1 MAVTRESVIY
11 AFRLILGREIEA
23 EADIEAHMQLE
34 DEQVLVESLLKSF
47 EFSVNNRF
55 SNIIEIQDKKDS
67 EDQPKGNG
75 SFFKKI
81 IKSLPKVADTL
92 KQNNVKEILKVP
104 ESIRAYAQT
113 RKDFLVRKEGGYT
126 NHASLNVLLFGNC
139 QVNALAQLLQS
150 MTGGVIAYPF
160 LMTAAVKESLH
171 NGDLDRLIAASDLIL
186 TQFDNEFISI
196 IESRVEGTS
205 TKIKKIPRINF
216 AAFHPDA
223 EYIYDK
229 AEKPVAGPLGD
240 YQSSLVFYAWKNG
253 LNPQETAALFN
264 EKVFAQLGFFDYWDI
279 SKNSLLKEGIA
290 TNLDLSALIER
301 WTQKGEW
308 MYSMN
313 HPKLFVLA
321 DVARAILAREGVPT
335 LLGVEQFI
343 DDELANGP
351 VWPLYPELA
360 RKLSLQGH
368 YQFKLQRGVCPI
380 DQPVLMLGLDE
391 FIQKSFDAF
400 KKYSTDE
407 LTCKRLGSARYLALD
422 EFLTSS
428 TYLQKPDV
436 PAAVL
441 SASVVQNSQSQ
452 NPYKGLP
459 DFHFWRRVVEQ
470 MPFDK
475 VDPIVKPKLVLTMD
489 HKIAT
494 AGSCFAQH
502 ISRTLHKNGFNY
514 YVSETAPEN
523 ITNAEERN
531 FGVFSA
537 RYGNIYTARQL
548 IQLYDRAYGEFSPAE
563 NYWVRNDG
571 KFVDPFRP
579 QIEPE
584 GFNSVDD
591 LDAARKEHF
600 ASVRQLFET
609 LDVFIFTLGL
619 TESWRNKHDGA
630 VYPLAPGVVAGAL
643 NEEIHE
649 FVNFTVA
656 DVVEDMNLF
665 IKRLSQVNPNAK
677 MLITVSPVPLI
688 ATYENRHVLVST
700 TYSKSV
706 LRAAADEI
714 VQKNVQCEYFPSYE
728 IITGLHTKGCYFE
741 NDLRSVKAEGVE
753 QVMGLFLSHY
763 AASLSTN
770 MSEFLAFAAEL
781 EQESSAI
788 NKVIC
793 DEEAIDQNL

>member
-11 AFRLILGREIEA
+11 AFRLILGREIET

-34 DEQVLVESLLKSF
+34 NEQVLVEALLKSI
-47 EFSVNNRF
+47 EFSANNRF
-55 SNIIEIQDKKDS
+55 SDILEISNKKNTYGQQKD
-67 EDQPKGNG
+67 DD
-75 SFFKKI
+75 SFFKKTI
-81 IKSLPKVADTL
+81 NFLLDMADTL
-92 KQNNVKEILKVP
+92 KQIN
-104 ESIRAYAQT
+104 
-113 RKDFLVRKEGGYT
+113 VRKILDMPAPKRVNTRFKKKFLARKAGGYT

-139 QVNALAQLLQS
+139 QVNALARLLQS
-150 MTGGVIAYPF
+150 MTGGIIAYPF
-160 LMTAAVKESLH
+160 LMNAAVRRRLH
-171 NGDLDRLIAASDLIL
+171 NGGLDKLIAESDLIL
-186 TQFDNEFISI
+186 AHSDNEFISI
-196 IESRVEGTS
+196 IESRVEGAS
-205 TKIKKIPRINF
+205 AKIRKIPRINF

-229 AEKPVAGPLGD
+229 SEKHVTGPLGD
-240 YQSSLVFYAWKNG
+240 YHSSIVFYAWSKG
-253 LNPQETAALFN
+253 LNLQETAALFN
-264 EKVFAQLGFFDYWDI
+264 EKVFKQLGFFDYWAI
-279 SKNSLLKEGIA
+279 SKNSLLKEGA
-290 TNLDLSALIER
+290 DTNLDLNTLIER

-321 DVARAILAREGVPT
+321 DLARAILMREGVPT
-335 LLGVEQFI
+335 LLGAEQFI

-360 RKLSLQGH
+360 RKLSLKGH
-368 YQFKLQRGVCPI
+368 YQFKLSRGVCTAGQPI
-380 DQPVLMLGLDE
+380 LMLGLDD
-391 FIQKSFDAF
+391 FIQKSFEVYEN
-400 KKYSTDE
+400 YSKDE
-407 LTCKRLGSARYLALD
+407 LICKRLSSPRYLALD
-422 EFLTSS
+422 DFLAS
-428 TYLQKPDV
+428 TAYLQKPAVPVSIGSV
-436 PAAVL
+436 PAG
-441 SASVVQNSQSQ
+441 QKSQSQ

-459 DFHFWRRVVEQ
+459 DFHFWRRAVEQ
-470 MPFDK
+470 TPFDK

-548 IQLYDRAYGEFSPAE
+548 IQLYDRAYGEFNPAE
-563 NYWVRNDG
+563 NYWVRHDG

-579 QIEPE
+579 QIEPD
-584 GFNSVDD
+584 GFNSIGD

-619 TESWRNKHDGA
+619 TESWRNKNDGA
-630 VYPLAPGVVAGAL
+630 VYPLAPGVVAGVL
-643 NEEIHE
+643 DEDIHE
-649 FVNFTVA
+649 FVNFSVA

-665 IKRLSQVNPNAK
+665 IQRLSRVNPNAK

-688 ATYENRHVLVST
+688 ATYEDRHVLVST

-714 VQKNVQCEYFPSYE
+714 VQRNLHCEYFPSYE

-763 AASLSTN
+763 AASPNTN
-770 MSEFLAFAAEL
+770 INESLAFAAEL

-788 NKVIC
+788 SNVIC
-793 DEEAIDQNL
+793 DEEAIDQHI

>member
-23 EADIEAHMQLE
+23 EVDIEAHMQLE
-34 DEQVLVESLLKSF
+34 NEQVLVELLLKSM
-47 EFSVNNRF
+47 EFSASNRF
-55 SNIIEIQDKKDS
+55 GDIIEIQNKENN
-67 EDQPKGNG
+67 EDQQKVSD
-75 SFFKKI
+75 SFFKKM
-81 IKSLPKVADTL
+81 IKSLPKVADIL

-150 MTGGVIAYPF
+150 MTGGIIAYPF
-160 LMTAAVKESLH
+160 LMTTDVKESLH
-171 NGDLDRLIAASDLIL
+171 NGDLDKLITASDLIL
-186 TQFDNEFISI
+186 IQLDHEFLSI
-196 IESRVEGTS
+196 IEGRVEGTS

-223 EYIYDK
+223 EYIFDK
-229 AEKPVAGPLGD
+229 TGKPILGPLGD
-240 YQSSLVFYAWKNG
+240 YQSSLVFYAWKKG
-253 LNPQETAALFN
+253 LSPQETAALFN

-279 SKNSLLKEGIA
+279 SEKSLLKEGIA

-301 WTQKGEW
+301 WTQRGEW

-335 LLGVEQFI
+335 LLGAEQFI

-360 RKLSLQGH
+360 RKLSLKGH

-380 DQPVLMLGLDE
+380 DQPVLMIGLDE
-391 FIQKSFDAF
+391 FIEKSFDAY

-407 LTCKRLGSARYLALD
+407 LTCKRLSSTRYLALD
-422 EFLTSS
+422 EFLTSAA
-428 TYLQKPDV
+428 YLQKPSV
-436 PAAVL
+436 PAAVP
-441 SASVVQNSQSQ
+441 ASVVQSSQSQ

-459 DFHFWRRVVEQ
+459 DFHFWRRAVEQ

-537 RYGNIYTARQL
+537 RYGNIYTAKQL
-548 IQLYDRAYGEFSPAE
+548 VQLYDRAYGEFSPAE

-630 VYPLAPGVVAGAL
+630 VYPLAPGVVAGVL

-688 ATYENRHVLVST
+688 ATYEDRHVLVST

-741 NDLRSVKAEGVE
+741 NDLRSVKTEGVE

-763 AASLSTN
+763 AANLNTTV
-770 MSEFLAFAAEL
+770 SESLAFSAEL

-788 NKVIC
+788 NKIIC
-793 DEEAIDQNL
+793 DEEAIEKNG